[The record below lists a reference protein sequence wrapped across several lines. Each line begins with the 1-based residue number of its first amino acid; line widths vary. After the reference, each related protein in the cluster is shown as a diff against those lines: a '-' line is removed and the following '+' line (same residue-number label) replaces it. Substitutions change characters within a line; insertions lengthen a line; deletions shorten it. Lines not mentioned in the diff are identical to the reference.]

1 MSSLSITS
9 TLPLP
14 SSTKIPQIGFGVYL
28 SPTSVCTTSCAHAL
42 RAGYRHIDT
51 AQYYANEASVGEAVR
66 ASGLKRSD
74 IFLTTKILSAGA
86 DLDATYASIV
96 ESVEKLDGKD
106 GYVDLFLIHSP
117 NGGAKARKLMW
128 TALEK
133 AKEAGKVREIGVSNY
148 AVEVLEELKEFAKV
162 WPPAVDQVEVC
173 TYCFPCPNPTQ
184 RTIRYVDWPTYGYLP
199 TDTQDTLANASQLH
213 PWCQQ
218 RELVDF
224 CKQNN
229 IVVQAYCP
237 LVRNEKAQDATL
249 LAISKKHGVSANQ
262 VLVRW
267 SLQKGWVPLPKSDTP
282 ERIVSN
288 ADVYGFELDKEDM
301 EKLDQLD
308 QGADGALVQ
317 VASGKRE

>member
-74 IFLTTKILSAGA
+74 VFLTTKILSAGA
-86 DLDATYASIV
+86 DLDATYASVV

-148 AVEVLEELKEFAKV
+148 AVEVLEELKEFARV
-162 WPPAVDQVEVC
+162 WPPAVNQVE
-173 TYCFPCPNPTQ
+173 
-184 RTIRYVDWPTYGYLP
+184 
-199 TDTQDTLANASQLH
+199 LH

-249 LAISKKHGVSANQ
+249 LAISEKHGVSANQ

-288 ADVYGFELDKEDM
+288 ADVYGFELEKEDM
-301 EKLDQLD
+301 EKLDQMD

-317 VASGKRE
+317 VGSGKRE

>member
-14 SSTKIPQIGFGVYL
+14 SSTKIPQLGFGVYL

-74 IFLTTKILSAGA
+74 VFLTTKILSAGA
-86 DLDATYASIV
+86 DADATYASVV

-162 WPPAVDQVEVC
+162 WPPAVNQVEVC
-173 TYCFPCPNPTQ
+173 ICYFPCPSSANHPLGC
-184 RTIRYVDWPTYGYLP
+184 PTYGYLP
-199 TDTQDTLANASQLH
+199 TNTRYTLANASQLH

-317 VASGKRE
+317 VGSGKRE